1 MRSRRILTALGL
13 SVALSTGLVACS
25 GGDSTGSDGADG
37 GNPQATE
44 EQMDWVNNP
53 VGNATPQESPA
64 SVDPDG
70 EVFPVDEKFPEITD
84 VEAAGDILA
93 VRTGPFL
100 HVGTVDQL
108 RAGDATALQI
118 SAKCG
123 DVTATGETFVLA
135 CPTARDGGNSGEI
148 FLIDAHSPA
157 LDTVRTALQPFVAAA
172 VTTDG
177 TVIGGSPESDNV
189 TVFAP
194 DETTSS
200 TEVNTGGGVN
210 QVIALPRT
218 GDSDLPD
225 AVVASDMATTRV
237 TGVDLKETRTGGA
250 LRAGV
255 GVSRIASGENTTMLV
270 ADNIGDSLRI
280 YNNLDVIRLHQSVPI
295 GPHPWDVA
303 WDATTNTAWVTTLGD
318 NKVSSYSLKTGVPI
332 LEQQRQTVADAQSLA
347 VLGDG
352 SLAIGSASGLGLQ
365 IIRPN

>member
-1 MRSRRILTALGL
+1 MNRAIINKLVRKAPASLESSYIFVNDNRAICEAVITVGFTSLYVSREGSSFFTLETLCDFIRDT
-13 SVALSTGLVACS
+13 VN
-25 GGDSTGSDGADG
+25 TGS
-37 GNPQATE
+37 
-44 EQMDWVNNP
+44 
-53 VGNATPQESPA
+53 
-64 SVDPDG
+64 
-70 EVFPVDEKFPEITD
+70 EI
-84 VEAAGDILA
+84 ENY
-93 VRTGPFL
+93 
-100 HVGTVDQL
+100 
-108 RAGDATALQI
+108 
-118 SAKCG
+118 
-123 DVTATGETFVLA
+123 TFVLA

-255 GVSRIASGENTTMLV
+255 GVSRIAPGENTTMLV